1 MDCEK
6 RAADLLLNEG
16 IKLIPGANG
25 TRDYWVC
32 DSFFQLSG
40 ARGI

>member
-25 TRDYWVC
+25 TRDDWVC